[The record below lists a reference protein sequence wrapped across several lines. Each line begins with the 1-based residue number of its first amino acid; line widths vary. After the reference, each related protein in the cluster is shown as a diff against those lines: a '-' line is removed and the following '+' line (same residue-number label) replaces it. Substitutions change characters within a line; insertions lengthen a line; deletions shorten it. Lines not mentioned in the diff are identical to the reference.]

1 MLPTRPLRAVL
12 TVMLMVF
19 ATMSSRIQHALLCSK
34 HWLTDG
40 PALRAGY
47 AAAVWAA
54 VALLVFAP
62 SKIVWG

>member
-1 MLPTRPLRAVL
+1 
-12 TVMLMVF
+12 MLMVF